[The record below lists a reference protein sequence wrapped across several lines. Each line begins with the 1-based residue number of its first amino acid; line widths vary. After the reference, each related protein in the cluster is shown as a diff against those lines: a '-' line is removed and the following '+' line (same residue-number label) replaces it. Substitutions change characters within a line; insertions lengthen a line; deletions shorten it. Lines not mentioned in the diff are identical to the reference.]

1 MEYLK
6 NLSKQELAFYYAN
19 LLYNK
24 TGKNI
29 ITEDIIILS
38 FKNTQDYFI
47 KRIIKLSPIK
57 L

>member
-29 ITEDIIILS
+29 TTEDIIILS